1 MNQQNPA
8 SDETVIRP
16 FADFL
21 REQSHGTTH
30 DELSVALH
38 DLVARVQDTGKKG
51 SLTLTIGV
59 ERLKGGRSDNAVIVS
74 DSISLK
80 LPEHDRDTSLFF
92 TTADG
97 NLSRDDPRQLSFE
110 SLRDVS
116 ATPTVHVDEET
127 GS

>member
-1 MNQQNPA
+1 VNQNEP
-8 SDETVIRP
+8 VIRP

-30 DELSVALH
+30 DELSQALH

-74 DSISLK
+74 DSIKLN

-116 ATPTVHVDEET
+116 APPVRGLDEGEET

>member
-1 MNQQNPA
+1 VNQNEP
-8 SDETVIRP
+8 VIRP

-30 DELSVALH
+30 DELSEALH
-38 DLVARVQDTGKKG
+38 TLVARVQDTGKKG

-59 ERLKGGRSDNAVIVS
+59 ERLKGGRSDNALIVS
-74 DSISLK
+74 DSIKLN

-92 TTADG
+92 ATADG
-97 NLSRDDPRQLSFE
+97 NLSRDDPRQLTFE

-116 ATPTVHVDEET
+116 APVTVVVADEGEET

>member
-1 MNQQNPA
+1 VNQNDPGP
-8 SDETVIRP
+8 VIRP

-21 REQSHGTTH
+21 REQSKGSTH
-30 DELSVALH
+30 DELSQALH
-38 DLVARVQDTGKKG
+38 DLVARVRDTGKKG

-59 ERLKGGRSDNAVIVS
+59 ELLKGGRSDNAVIVS
-74 DSISLK
+74 DSIKLN

-92 TTADG
+92 TDSNG
-97 NLSRDDPRQLSFE
+97 NLNRNDPNQLAFE

-116 ATPTVHVDEET
+116 KPREQRDDGAET

>member
-1 MNQQNPA
+1 MNQNDP
-8 SDETVIRP
+8 VIRP

-21 REQSHGTTH
+21 REQSGGSTH
-30 DELSVALH
+30 DELSEALH
-38 DLVARVQDTGKKG
+38 TLVARVQDTGKKG
-51 SLTLTIGV
+51 SLTYTISV

-74 DSISLK
+74 DEIRLK

-92 TTADG
+92 VSADG

-116 ATPTVHVDEET
+116 SPAPRVAVDDSEET

>member
-1 MNQQNPA
+1 MNQNEDAPA
-8 SDETVIRP
+8 VRP

-21 REQSHGTTH
+21 REQSRGTTH
-30 DELSVALH
+30 EELSQALH

-59 ERLKGGRSDNAVIVS
+59 ERLKGGRSDNALIVS

-92 TTADG
+92 VSADG
-97 NLSRDDPRQLSFE
+97 NLSRDDPRQLAFE

-116 ATPTVHVDEET
+116 APAEVRTLRDEET

>member
-1 MNQQNPA
+1 MNQNEP
-8 SDETVIRP
+8 VIRP

-30 DELSVALH
+30 DELSEALH
-38 DLVARVQDTGKKG
+38 TLVARVQDTGKKG

-59 ERLKGGRSDNAVIVS
+59 ERLKGGRSDNALIVS
-74 DSISLK
+74 DSIKLN

-92 TTADG
+92 ATADG

-116 ATPTVHVDEET
+116 ATPARVVDDDEET